1 MFWGCLNYD
10 VVIIGAGPAGLFAA
24 YEFANNGSLKILVVD
39 KGKDINNR
47 LCPSISEFQ
56 RCLKCK
62 PCNILCGL
70 GGAGGLS
77 DGKLN
82 LKADV
87 GGNLEEFVSKEEADR
102 LVKKIDDVFLEHG
115 GSSKLYGTD
124 SHDLEKKAAEAGI
137 EFIPIPQRHIGSDK
151 LPSVI
156 TSFKNYLENMGVEFW
171 LNTNVKKIEKN
182 NNYRLVLEDER
193 QLESRFIIAAT
204 GRSGA
209 EWISSEAKRLGVNTR
224 FAAIDI
230 GVRVE
235 VPSVV
240 MENIIEFAWDPKF
253 HIYTKK
259 YDDFVRTFC
268 TCPNGF
274 VVMEDYGEYIG
285 VNGHSSNSEKSD
297 NTNFA
302 FLTRIELTEPVENT
316 TRYGKSIAK
325 LATTIGGKM
334 PIIQRLED
342 LRTGHRSTAS
352 RIEKSFV
359 KPTLKNATPGDI
371 SMAMPHRIVENVV
384 EGLEQLDKVIPGV
397 NSDSTL
403 LYAPE
408 IKFYSMRFIVNKNLE
423 TNISNFFVAGD
434 GAGLSRGIV
443 ASAATG
449 IIAARGILKKVLNIN
464 ERNIE

>member
-1 MFWGCLNYD
+1 MNWD

-24 YEFANNGSLKILVVD
+24 YELAINTDLKVLVVD
-39 KGKDINNR
+39 KGKEIHNR
-47 LCPSISEFQ
+47 VCGSISKFK

-82 LKADV
+82 LKSNV
-87 GGNLEEFVSKEEADR
+87 GGNLEEFVTKEDSDA
-102 LVKKIDDVFLEHG
+102 LIKKIDQVFLKHG
-115 GSSKLYGTD
+115 ASEKLYGQN
-124 SHDLEKKAAEAGI
+124 SHELEKKAAAAGI

-151 LPSVI
+151 LPSLI
-156 TSFKNYLENMGVEFW
+156 TSFKNFLENKGIVFL
-171 LNTNVKKIEKN
+171 LNTEIVQIKHNKNFELILDDKKIIN
-182 NNYRLVLEDER
+182 
-193 QLESRFIIAAT
+193 SRFVLAAT
-204 GRSGA
+204 GRAGSDWLTKEA
-209 EWISSEAKRLGVNTR
+209 EKLGIKTR

-235 VPSVV
+235 VPSVI
-240 MENIIEFAWDPKF
+240 MENIIEYAWDPKF
-253 HIYTKK
+253 HIFTKSF
-259 YDDFVRTFC
+259 DDFVRTFC

-285 VNGHSSNSEKSD
+285 VNGHSSNNEKSM

-302 FLTRIELTEPVENT
+302 FLTRVELTEPVENT
-316 TRYGKSIAK
+316 TAYGVSIAK
-325 LATTIGGKM
+325 LATTIGGGN
-334 PIIQRLED
+334 PIVQRLED
-342 LRTGHRSTAS
+342 LREGHRSTKN

-359 KPTLKNATPGDI
+359 NPTLENATPGDI
-371 SMAMPHRIVENVV
+371 SMALPYRVVTNVL
-384 EGLEQLDKVIPGV
+384 EGLEKLDKVIPGV

-423 TNISNFFVAGD
+423 TNLSNFFVAGD

-449 IIAARGILKKVLNIN
+449 IIAAQGIQKKH
-464 ERNIE
+464 ESTC

>member
-1 MFWGCLNYD
+1 M
-10 VVIIGAGPAGLFAA
+10 VVVGAGPAGLFAA
-24 YEFANNGSLKILVVD
+24 YELVDNCSLRVLVVD
-39 KGKDINNR
+39 KGKDINER
-47 LCPSISEFQ
+47 ICPSASMFS
-56 RCLKCK
+56 RCMDCK

-82 LKADV
+82 LKPDV
-87 GGNLEEFVSKEEADR
+87 GGNLEEFVSKEEADN
-102 LVKKIDDVFLEHG
+102 LVKQIDNVFLSHG
-115 GSSKLYGTD
+115 APSKLYGQN
-124 SHDLEKKAAEAGI
+124 SHELEKKAAEAGL

-151 LPSVI
+151 LPGVV
-156 TSFKNYLENMGVEFW
+156 TSIKNYLIEKGVEFW
-171 LNTNVKKIEKN
+171 LSTDVKSIERG
-182 NNYRLVLEDER
+182 NNYRLILKDNR
-193 QLESRFIIAAT
+193 QIEARFVIVAS

-209 EWISSEAKRLGVNTR
+209 EWITSVANKLDINTR

-235 VPSVV
+235 VPAVV
-240 MENIIEFAWDPKF
+240 MENIVEYAWDPKF

-268 TCPNGF
+268 TCPYGF
-274 VVMEDYGEYIG
+274 VVMEDYGDYIG
-285 VNGHSSNSEKSD
+285 VNGHSSNTKKSE

-325 LATTIGGKM
+325 LATTIGGRM

-342 LRTGHRSTAS
+342 LRNGHRSTMS
-352 RIEKSFV
+352 RIDKSFV
-359 KPTLKNATPGDI
+359 KPTLQNATPGDI
-371 SMAMPHRIVENVV
+371 SMAMPHRIVENVI
-384 EGLEQLDKVIPGV
+384 EGLEQLDQVIPGV

-408 IKFYSMRFIVNKNLE
+408 IKFYSMRFLVNNDLE
-423 TNISNFFVAGD
+423 TNQPDFFVAGD

-449 IIAARGILKKVLNIN
+449 IIAARGIIKKAN
-464 ERNIE
+464 

>member
-1 MFWGCLNYD
+1 LFYD
-10 VVIIGAGPAGLFAA
+10 VIIIGAGPAGLFSAL
-24 YEFANNGSLKILVVD
+24 ELVNNSNLKVLIVD
-39 KGKDINNR
+39 KGKDIANR
-47 LCPSISEFQ
+47 KCPSITEFQ
-56 RCLKCK
+56 RCWKCT

-82 LKADV
+82 LKPDV
-87 GGNLEEFVSKEEADR
+87 GGNLEEFVSKDEADN
-102 LVKKIDDVFLEHG
+102 LVEMIDKIFLEHG
-115 GSSKLYGTD
+115 ASPKLYGEN
-124 SHDLEKKAAEAGI
+124 SHELEAKAAAAGI

-151 LPSVI
+151 LPSVV
-156 TSFKNYLENMGVEFW
+156 TSIKNYLESKGCSFS
-171 LNTNVKKIEKN
+171 LNTEVKEIKKDGNFKLI
-182 NNYRLVLEDER
+182 LVDGNI
-193 QLESRFIIAAT
+193 LESGFLFGCT

-209 EWISSEAKRLGVNTR
+209 DWLSNEAKKLGVNTK

-235 VPSVV
+235 VPAVV
-240 MENIIEFAWDPKF
+240 MEKIIEFSWDPKF
-253 HIYTKK
+253 HIYTKT

-268 TCPNGF
+268 TCPYGF

-285 VNGHSSNSEKSD
+285 VNGHSSNTQKSD

-316 TRYGKSIAK
+316 TEYGASIAK

-342 LRTGHRSTAS
+342 LRNGHRSTKT

-359 KPTLKNATPGDI
+359 SPTLKNATPGDI
-371 SMAMPHRIVENVV
+371 SMALPHRIVENVI
-384 EGLEQLDKVIPGV
+384 EGLEKLDEVIPGV
-397 NSDSTL
+397 NSDSAL

-408 IKFYSMRFIVNKNLE
+408 IKFYSMRFLVNKDLE
-423 TNISNFFVAGD
+423 TNLPDFFVAGD

-449 IIAARGILKKVLNIN
+449 IIAARGIIKKSN
-464 ERNIE
+464 

>member
-1 MFWGCLNYD
+1 LNWD

-24 YEFANNGSLKILVVD
+24 YELVSVTSLKIAVID
-39 KGKDINNR
+39 KGKDINER
-47 LCPSISEFQ
+47 KCPSISKFI
-56 RCLKCK
+56 RCRNCK

-82 LKADV
+82 LKSDI
-87 GGNLEEFVSKEEADR
+87 GGNLEEFVSTKEADNLITR
-102 LVKKIDDVFLEHG
+102 IDNIFLEYG
-115 GSSKLYGTD
+115 ASKKLYGKN
-124 SHDLEKKAAEAGI
+124 SLDLEKTAASHDI
-137 EFIPIPQRHIGSDK
+137 EFIPIPQRHIGSDM
-151 LPSVI
+151 LPSII
-156 TSFKNYLENMGVEFW
+156 TSIKNYLESKGISFW
-171 LNTNVKKIEKN
+171 LNTEIKQINCKDNGFELTFDGDKRIKTR
-182 NNYRLVLEDER
+182 YVL
-193 QLESRFIIAAT
+193 ATT

-209 EWISSEAKRLGVNTR
+209 DWLSTEAKRLGIKTR
-224 FAAIDI
+224 FAPIDI
-230 GVRVE
+230 GIRVE
-235 VPSVV
+235 VPAVV
-240 MENIIEFAWDPKF
+240 MDSIIEYAWDPKF
-253 HIYTKK
+253 HIYTKT

-274 VVMEDYGEYIG
+274 VVMEDYGEYIS
-285 VNGHSSNSEKSD
+285 VNGYSSNNVKSE

-302 FLTRIELTEPVENT
+302 FLTSVKLTEPVENT
-316 TRYGKSIAK
+316 TEYGISIAK

-342 LRTGHRSTAS
+342 LRNGRRSTEV
-352 RIEKSFV
+352 RIKKSYV
-359 KPTLKNATPGDI
+359 KPTFKNATPGDI
-371 SMAMPHRIVENVV
+371 SMALPHRIVTNIT

-397 NSDSTL
+397 SSDSTL

-408 IKFYSMRFIVNKNLE
+408 IKFYSMRFLVNKNLE

-449 IIAARGILKKVLNIN
+449 IIAARGI
-464 ERNIE
+464 IEKT

>member
-1 MFWGCLNYD
+1 LNFD
-10 VVIIGAGPAGLFAA
+10 VVVVGAGPAGLFAA
-24 YEFANNGSLKILVVD
+24 YEIANNSNLKILVID

-47 LCPSISEFQ
+47 VCPSISELQ

-62 PCNILCGL
+62 PCSILCGL

-82 LKADV
+82 LKPDV
-87 GGNLEEFVSKEEADR
+87 GGNLEEFVPKEEANK
-102 LVKKIDDVFLEHG
+102 LVKQIDDIFLEHG
-115 GSSKLYGTD
+115 ASPRLYGDD

-137 EFIPIPQRHIGSDK
+137 EFIPIPQRHIGSDM
-151 LPSVI
+151 LPVVV
-156 TSFKNYLENMGVEFW
+156 TSIKNYLLDKNVEFL
-171 LNTNVKKIEKN
+171 LNTNVEKIEKN
-182 NNYRLVLEDER
+182 NNFRLILDDDMPVEA
-193 QLESRFIIAAT
+193 RFVIAAT

-209 EWISSEAKRLGVNTR
+209 DWISSEAKRLGITTR
-224 FAAIDI
+224 FAPIDI

-235 VPSVV
+235 VPAVV

-274 VVMEDYGEYIG
+274 VVMEDYGDYVG
-285 VNGHSSNSEKSD
+285 VNGHSSNTEKSE

-316 TRYGKSIAK
+316 TEYGASIAK
-325 LATTIGGKM
+325 LATTIGGRM

-342 LRTGHRSTAS
+342 LRSGHRSTAS

-359 KPTLKNATPGDI
+359 KPTFKNATPGDI
-371 SMAMPHRIVENVV
+371 SMAMPHRIVDNVI

-423 TNISNFFVAGD
+423 TNIPNFFTAGD

-449 IIAARGILKKVLNIN
+449 IIAARGILKKVLNVN
-464 ERNIE
+464 EKNIE

>member
-1 MFWGCLNYD
+1 LIWD
-10 VVIIGAGPAGLFAA
+10 VIIIGAGPAGLFAA
-24 YEFANNGSLKILVVD
+24 YELASDSSLKIAIID
-39 KGKDINNR
+39 KGKDIRNR
-47 LCPSISEFQ
+47 ICPSAKNFTLCM
-56 RCLKCK
+56 RCK

-82 LKADV
+82 LKPNV
-87 GGNLEEFVSKEEADR
+87 GGNLEEFVSKEDADT
-102 LVKKIDDVFLEHG
+102 LILKIDKILLRHG
-115 GSSKLYGTD
+115 APYKMYGREPD
-124 SHDLEKKAAEAGI
+124 ELEKNAASHGI

-151 LPSVI
+151 LPGVI
-156 TSFKNYLENMGVEFW
+156 SSLSNYL
-171 LNTNVKKIEKN
+171 IEKGVKFLLETDINDILKN
-182 NNYRLVLEDER
+182 NEFELITNKNEKLKAKIVLV
-193 QLESRFIIAAT
+193 AP

-209 EWISSEAKRLGVNTR
+209 DWISSIASKFGINTC
-224 FAAIDI
+224 FAPIDI

-240 MENIIEFAWDPKF
+240 MENIIKNAWDPKF
-253 HIYTKK
+253 HINTKT

-274 VVMEDYGEYIG
+274 VVMEDYGDYIG
-285 VNGHSSNSEKSD
+285 VNGHSSNTNKSD

-302 FLTRIELTEPVENT
+302 FLTNIELTEPVENT
-316 TRYGKSIAK
+316 TDYGISIAK

-342 LRTGHRSTAS
+342 LKSGRRSTNS
-352 RIEKSFV
+352 RIKKSYV

-371 SMAMPHRIVENVV
+371 SMAMPHRIVTNVI
-384 EGLEQLDKVIPGV
+384 EGIEQLDKVIPGV

-403 LYAPE
+403 VYAPE
-408 IKFYSMRFIVNKNLE
+408 IKFYSMRFLVNNNLE
-423 TNISNFFVAGD
+423 TNIPNLFVAGD
-434 GAGLSRGIV
+434 GAGLSRGII

-449 IIAARGILKKVLNIN
+449 IIAAKGILKKH
-464 ERNIE
+464 